1 MTDALLEAV
10 RGLWLADPELGLKP
24 LLTKLRQRQPDLGAG
39 TKEVRE
45 ALTALKAKESEGM
58 EAIAAAQLATEEMVP
73 PNAAFPRASGCSRSV
88 QPALE
93 GLPPGWSRA
102 LCVTDAGTEYTVF
115 SKPGGSTC
123 DTRKKAWDVYRACHG
138 CARSPSEMGD
148 GRQTHP
154 ECQEC
159 FLEGRPT
166 LFFCGLDCPANPGAW
181 KLHAVYHK
189 KLKMSR
195 KKWEDGGARQQRP
208 RELAE
213 RVGREAAQTGDEYD
227 ELLAE
232 GARYASKEDW
242 RKAAKACR
250 EAIALRPDKSLA
262 YLNLGAVLSISG
274 HVVEAA
280 QRYLEAKE
288 RMPVG
293 SKHWAVATAEAFNT
307 LGREECDEVAKPE
320 WWNDEG
326 LKALSARVVRAA
338 PNEKNTNF
346 MRAEVLRGVSYGT
359 WGVGPRSVVELKKA
373 ATHYARAAALCHAPA
388 GKAEFT
394 GLADLCR
401 RKAGEAL

>member
-1 MTDALLEAV
+1 MADGLMEAI
-10 RGLWLADPELGLKP
+10 RGLWLADPGLAPKP
-24 LLTKLRQRQPDLGAG
+24 LLAKLQEQQLDFGAG
-39 TKEVRE
+39 TREVRE

-181 KLHAVYHK
+181 DAHKALHQ
-189 KLKMSR
+189 
-195 KKWEDGGARQQRP
+195 ERQQKC
-208 RELAE
+208 E
-213 RVGREAAQTGDEYD
+213 VGGQRSIVMLMEA
-227 ELLAE
+227 
-232 GARYASKEDW
+232 R
-242 RKAAKACR
+242 
-250 EAIALRPDKSLA
+250 ALRMHGLPVAAGLAPEPDDDYLFQLTVDRTGRLLELRARRSRSSHALWHVLA
-262 YLNLGAVLSISG
+262 GPFECRLWDHRLWDRSSNEALTTVCTLMYRDDAGATTTITF
-274 HVVEAA
+274 E
-280 QRYLEAKE
+280 
-288 RMPVG
+288 
-293 SKHWAVATAEAFNT
+293 
-307 LGREECDEVAKPE
+307 EVADRDP
-320 WWNDEG
+320 
-326 LKALSARVVRAA
+326 SIYSCVRDACAAA
-338 PNEKNTNF
+338 P
-346 MRAEVLRGVSYGT
+346 L
-359 WGVGPRSVVELKKA
+359 P
-373 ATHYARAAALCHAPA
+373 
-388 GKAEFT
+388 
-394 GLADLCR
+394 
-401 RKAGEAL
+401 AGEAVDEEAPQKQGEVARALLHGA